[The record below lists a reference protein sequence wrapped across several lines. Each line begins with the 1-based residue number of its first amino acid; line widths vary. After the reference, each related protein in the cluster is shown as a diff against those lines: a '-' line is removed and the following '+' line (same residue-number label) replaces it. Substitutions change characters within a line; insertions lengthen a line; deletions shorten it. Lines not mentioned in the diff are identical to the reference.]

1 MKNRESQIWLRLFF
15 WQNAEQTAAMS
26 EQGGKEQTD
35 APGR

>member
-1 MKNRESQIWLRLFF
+1 MVAALF
-15 WQNAEQTAAMS
+15 WQNAEQTAAVS